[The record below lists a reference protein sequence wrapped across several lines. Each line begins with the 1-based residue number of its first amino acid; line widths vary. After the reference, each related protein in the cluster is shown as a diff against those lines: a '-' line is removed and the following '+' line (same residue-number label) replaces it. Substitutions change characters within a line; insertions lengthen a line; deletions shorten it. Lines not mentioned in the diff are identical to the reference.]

1 MKAERTQSN
10 DIKNIHKDIY
20 QSEIIDEQRLEEK
33 AETFNEWKLFTQR
46 SHHIRKHYTESLD
59 QEVKIKWIEVN
70 INHVVVNVIFCWES
84 YKWSKRFANTQ
95 ENIKQ
100 SEM

>member
-33 AETFNEWKLFTQR
+33 AETFNE
-46 SHHIRKHYTESLD
+46 
-59 QEVKIKWIEVN
+59 
-70 INHVVVNVIFCWES
+70 
-84 YKWSKRFANTQ
+84 
-95 ENIKQ
+95 
-100 SEM
+100 